1 MARPSQEAIDTFI
14 SITGADEAVA
24 ARKLEVKPTR
34 SSPLI
39 ALPAPSAALAL
50 SPVEIAPGLR
60 ACGVGRV
67 RLELGFRSVPPC
79 SAPGPDGDAMRWRM
93 GGGCV

>member
-34 SSPLI
+34 FP
-39 ALPAPSAALAL
+39 PL
-50 SPVEIAPGLR
+50 SPTCTL
-60 ACGVGRV
+60 C
-67 RLELGFRSVPPC
+67 C
-79 SAPGPDGDAMRWRM
+79 SCPFPR
-93 GGGCV
+93 